1 VNHSRICVTPSG
13 NFVAVGVITL
23 AAGIG
28 ANTANL
34 TMGYE

>member
-1 VNHSRICVTPSG
+1 MDYSRICITPSG

-23 AAGIG
+23 AVGIV

>member
-1 VNHSRICVTPSG
+1 VDYSRICVTPSG
-13 NFVAVGVITL
+13 NFRAVGVITL
-23 AAGIG
+23 AVGVG